1 VLRTGVLR
9 TAFLLAF
16 VVACRGESVERE
28 PMPPDATGTYP
39 PPRSDAFMRL
49 GSADT
54 LEIAAWNIENF
65 PALTGTTAARV
76 ADLITS
82 MDLDL
87 VLVEEIASETA
98 WAELI
103 ARLPEHEGILSE
115 HRYSPTEYQKLG
127 IIYRS
132 SMITPSQVMLL
143 FTSDAYNFPRPP
155 LSALLA
161 IDDGVHQPMSIRTI
175 GLHLKAGVGTEDGE
189 RRRAALGALDTYVR
203 AKIAAGDEDEIVI
216 AGDYNEVLNTSVG
229 QANFAA
235 LLSAPDLY
243 TVQTQAASDRG
254 EISFVPSSVLL
265 DHITTTAA
273 LTDDLVGSRLVIP
286 RLQTL
291 PQYQAQVSD
300 HLPVVLIVPLR

>member
-1 VLRTGVLR
+1 MIPTGVR
-9 TAFLLAF
+9 RIFVLLALA
-16 VVACRGESVERE
+16 ACRGESADPE

-39 PPRSDAFMRL
+39 PPRTDAFMRL

-65 PALTGTTAARV
+65 PAVTGTTAARV

-103 ARLPEHEGILSE
+103 ARLPEHEGVLSE

-127 IIYRS
+127 IIYRA
-132 SMITPSQVMLL
+132 SMITPSQIALL
-143 FTSDAYNFPRPP
+143 FPTETYNFPRPP

-189 RRRAALGALDTYVR
+189 RRHDALVTLDAYVR
-203 AKIAAGDEDEIVI
+203 ARIAAGDEDEIVI

-229 QANFAA
+229 QANFAP

-243 TVQTQAASDRG
+243 TVHTQAASDRG
-254 EISFVPSSVLL
+254 EISFVPSGVLL

-273 LTDDLVGSRLVIP
+273 LADDLGGAQLVIP

-291 PQYQAQVSD
+291 PQYQSQVSD